1 MIRPTFADFKKK
13 ALADPE
19 VREAY
24 ETLKPTFDLKKRL
37 IALRTQAGLTQEQLA
52 ERLHTQKSNIS
63 RLESANNSSSPRLS
77 TLEQY
82 AQAVGYRVEVNFVPS
97 TRQSNP

>member
-1 MIRPTFADFKKK
+1 MSRPTFVDFRKK
-13 ALADPE
+13 ALEDAE
-19 VREAY
+19 VRAEYEA
-24 ETLKPTFDLKKRL
+24 LKPAFELKKKM

-63 RLESANNSSSPRLS
+63 RLESANNPSSPRLS

-82 AQAVGYRVEVNFVPS
+82 ARAMGYRLEVNFV
-97 TRQSNP
+97 RE